1 VSEGELKD
9 PDDIAPEGKEPD
21 ALFQALWKRV
31 IEAWDDD
38 KPHQAALSYAISNE
52 MLPEIAGRYRKLM
65 EDPEK
70 TARAKKKL
78 DGIVLAA
85 TQLLLATKTP
95 PREKV
100 PWQWTASAALF
111 MVVVLAFLAYK
122 ILGRH

>member
-1 VSEGELKD
+1 MSEGDLH
-9 PDDIAPEGKEPD
+9 DDIAAEGKEPD
-21 ALFQALWKRV
+21 VVFQALWKRV

-65 EDPEK
+65 DDPEK
-70 TARAKKKL
+70 SARAKKKL

-85 TQLLLATKTP
+85 TQMLMATKTP

-100 PWQWTASAALF
+100 PWQWTASAAVF
-111 MVVVLAFLAYK
+111 MVVVLSFLAYK
-122 ILGRH
+122 VFGHH